1 MKLEKYDLKADESFT
16 TFEFVSEGSRGRI
29 LKLIQYTRIG
39 YSNLYNLAFGDKNL
53 VTGELN
59 DTVVSNNGD
68 SEKVLATIVASVYD
82 FTNEYADVWIYVI
95 GSTGSRTRLYQAGIN
110 KFFEEAMND
119 FEVLGLIND
128 EWQVFRKGINYSAF
142 LARRKMI

>member
-16 TFEFVSEGSRGRI
+16 TFEFFSEGSRGRI